1 LNSGKKTWCISSK
14 PDAPS
19 AAIQAAQVRILAGAY
34 GLDAAS
40 RSHLIDAALDRQMRN
55 ARWWRSHLTR
65 PSPRIADDH
74 EIAGRIR
81 WSEREHA
88 HTLAN
93 RTIFDAAL
101 D

>member
-1 LNSGKKTWCISSK
+1 MAWTWCISSK
-14 PDAPS
+14 PDAPP

-40 RSHLIDAALDRQMRN
+40 RSRLIEAALDRQMRN
-55 ARWWRSHLTR
+55 ARWWRSHLAC
-65 PSPRIADDH
+65 PPPHVADDH

-88 HTLAN
+88 YTLAY
-93 RTIFDAAL
+93 RTTFNAAL